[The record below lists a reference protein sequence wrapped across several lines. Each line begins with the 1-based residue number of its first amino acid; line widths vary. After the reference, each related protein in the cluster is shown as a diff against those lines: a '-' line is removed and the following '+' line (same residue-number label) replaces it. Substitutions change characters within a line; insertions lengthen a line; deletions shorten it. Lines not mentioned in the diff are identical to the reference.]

1 MNTLKSLT
9 GLGKV
14 ELPPKNQWNERV
26 RLNYQQNG
34 NCCGSMTLCGFR
46 ENFDAPFTLGQRKA
60 VVSEALDRIFT
71 DCGLTAAD
79 PDEDGEGREDYNE
92 EYDRYEVSYPDHV
105 ETTRMMPAIVTV
117 FLANNQIPKWH
128 QTLIAHGFNLMVE
141 GATNSKSAG
150 GVINMYVG
158 ETPTSR
164 EYGYT
169 VGNNTT
175 KMATPLSGWS
185 RVPQHDIGPS

>member
-1 MNTLKSLT
+1 
-9 GLGKV
+9 
-14 ELPPKNQWNERV
+14 
-26 RLNYQQNG
+26 
-34 NCCGSMTLCGFR
+34 MTLCGFK
-46 ENFDAPFTLGQRKA
+46 ESYVAPFTFNQRKA
-60 VVSEALDRIFT
+60 VVSEALDRVFT
-71 DCGLTAAD
+71 DCGLTALD
-79 PDEDGEGREDYNE
+79 PDMEEEGTERYDEDRDV
-92 EYDRYEVSYPDHV
+92 YEMSYPDYV

-117 FLANNQIPKWH
+117 FLANNQIPNWH

-185 RVPQHDIGPS
+185 RVPQHEKGPS